1 MVETAA
7 KTSFEKL
14 GKDADPKASFTEFYN
29 EWIKIN
35 EGQFSDLFASDE
47 FSKVKADVTGLGMD
61 VKKHFEKQ
69 FESTFSTYPFV
80 FKSELEELHKTIYD
94 LKKTIKDLQ
103 GKSSLNGNS
112 QHESEEEKLNKTAK
126 KK

>member
-1 MVETAA
+1 M
-7 KTSFEKL
+7 
-14 GKDADPKASFTEFYN
+14 
-29 EWIKIN
+29 
-35 EGQFSDLFASDE
+35 
-47 FSKVKADVTGLGMD
+47 KADVTGLGMD